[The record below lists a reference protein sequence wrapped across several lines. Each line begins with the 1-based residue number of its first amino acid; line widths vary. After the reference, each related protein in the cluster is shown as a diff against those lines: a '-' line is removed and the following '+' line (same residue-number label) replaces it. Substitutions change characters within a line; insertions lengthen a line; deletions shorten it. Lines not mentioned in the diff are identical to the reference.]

1 MMMMP
6 IIHIYAIS
14 LCTGM
19 LYNAI
24 KSTRAHMHVFFFV
37 RSFDRSFVSK
47 FVHFKVLQ
55 CIFVV
60 AVAVAIVDVVVVLL
74 VIAIWFSHIGWFPYE
89 RCPTCNL
96 ILCIQIKAH
105 HKLAAVDRAY
115 LFVRI
120 FFDALSLSRSLA
132 LFLSIFEAFELVI
145 SFCPVPCSQIFARSF
160 SFTSV

>member
-1 MMMMP
+1 MMMMMP
-6 IIHIYAIS
+6 IIHIYAFS

-24 KSTRAHMHVFFFV
+24 KSTRAHMHVFLFV
-37 RSFDRSFVSK
+37 RSFDRSFAHSFVSK

-60 AVAVAIVDVVVVLL
+60 AVAFAVVVVVVVVLL
-74 VIAIWFSHIGWFPYE
+74 VIVIWFSHIGRFPYE

-120 FFDALSLSRSLA
+120 FFDAFSLVLFFVHIRS
-132 LFLSIFEAFELVI
+132 I
-145 SFCPVPCSQIFARSF
+145 
-160 SFTSV
+160 